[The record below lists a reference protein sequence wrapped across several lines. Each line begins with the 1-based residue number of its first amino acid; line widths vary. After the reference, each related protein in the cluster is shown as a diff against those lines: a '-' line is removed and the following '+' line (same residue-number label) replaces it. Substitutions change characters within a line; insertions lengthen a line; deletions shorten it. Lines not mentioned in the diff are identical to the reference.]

1 MKYIALLFVV
11 NCVIILSLFSGCNG
25 QNKNEQ
31 NASVVESSHFYK
43 NIFGEKYLA
52 TGHYENNNGDSIETN
67 LWFITNLTTPVVI
80 SGQYLDGLPK
90 GEWKFGFKDATVLS
104 TQWLQYRNAMTKC
117 SFSLPFQFNETL
129 IDSNHFR
136 LRIMNDSLG
145 KISIIVGVSDTVS
158 ENQNLF
164 NFKLNSETGLREK
177 GYSLKDTTT
186 EIAKAGARYFFT
198 EYFMTDSV
206 KKDVKLY
213 HLYGNT
219 PSRHHFVEFL
229 LFHDGPK
236 EEVVK
241 IIYNLMSTSLYIDN
255 ERFFNPHLN

>member
-1 MKYIALLFVV
+1 MPLLFIV
-11 NCVIILSLFSGCNG
+11 NSIIVLSLFSGCNG
-25 QNKNEQ
+25 QDKNEQ
-31 NASVVESSHFYK
+31 NTGIAENGHFYK
-43 NIFGEKYLA
+43 NIFGEKLYA
-52 TGHYENNNGDSIETN
+52 TGHYENNNGDSMEIN
-67 LWFITNLTTPVVI
+67 LWVITNLTTPMII

-104 TQWLQYRNAMTKC
+104 TQWLQYKNAMTKC

-129 IDSNHFR
+129 VDSNHFR

-145 KISIIVGVSDTVS
+145 KISIIVGISDTMS
-158 ENQNLF
+158 ENQNLL
-164 NFKLNSETGLREK
+164 NFKLNSEPGLREQ
-177 GYSLKDTTT
+177 GYSFKNTTT
-186 EIAKAGARYFFT
+186 EIVKAGAKYFFT
-198 EYFMTDSV
+198 EYFMKDSV

-213 HLYGNT
+213 HLFGNT
-219 PSRHHFVEFL
+219 PSKRHFVEFL

-236 EEVVK
+236 EEIVK